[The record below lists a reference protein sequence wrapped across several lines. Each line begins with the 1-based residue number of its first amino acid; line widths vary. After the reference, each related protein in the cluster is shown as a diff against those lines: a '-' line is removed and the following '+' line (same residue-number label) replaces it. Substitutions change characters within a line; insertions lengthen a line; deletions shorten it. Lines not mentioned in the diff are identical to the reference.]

1 VFGKAMI
8 SRHRNRIRGKE
19 GRQLWSTK
27 FEIMNHYTPNRN
39 TRQHFESWYHRISSH
54 KDDCDDKVVR
64 PYTMIIPVTM
74 STTSSLSNLYT
85 SLSSSGNG
93 HGGKYDEIL
102 QHMQP
107 FIFSSSSSSS
117 SSPSSLSLLNELD
130 PNASDLAASCS
141 TGGGS
146 SSSILRTDI
155 IQNNFDK
162 RSNALVAR
170 YLCRKFIRAP
180 MGPHVAASSQE
191 EREAEI
197 SLCQQLVK
205 ELSWLHHDGIVED
218 GDASMKA
225 PFEVREVKETG
236 RRRGGGSKKNMFFS
250 FSSPLLPLY
259 LNM

>member
-54 KDDCDDKVVR
+54 KDDDDDKVVR

-93 HGGKYDEIL
+93 HGRKYDEIL

-107 FIFSSSSSSS
+107 FIFSS
-117 SSPSSLSLLNELD
+117 LLLNELD
-130 PNASDLAASCS
+130 SNTSGLAASS
-141 TGGGS
+141 SIGGGGDS
-146 SSSILRTDI
+146 SGSSILRTDI

-205 ELSWLHHDGIVED
+205 ELSWLHHNED
-218 GDASMKA
+218 GDASTKT
-225 PFEVREVKETG
+225 PFEVREVKELVEG
-236 RRRGGGSKKNMFFS
+236 EVGVGGQKTCFFFFFQS
-250 FSSPLLPLY
+250 NIALVFEHVI
-259 LNM
+259 NENTCIHI

>member
-27 FEIMNHYTPNRN
+27 FDIMNHYTPNRN

-54 KDDCDDKVVR
+54 KDDDDDDDKVVR

-74 STTSSLSNLYT
+74 STKSSLSNLYA

-93 HGGKYDEIL
+93 HGRKYDEIL

-107 FIFSSSSSSS
+107 FIFSS
-117 SSPSSLSLLNELD
+117 LLLNELD
-130 PNASDLAASCS
+130 SNTSGLAASS
-141 TGGGS
+141 SIGGGGDS
-146 SSSILRTDI
+146 SGSSILRTDI

-205 ELSWLHHDGIVED
+205 ELSWLHHDGIDED
-218 GDASMKA
+218 GDASMKT